1 MENSD
6 FVSYAENALDYGI
19 MGILLLMSVVT
30 LWLFIERQ
38 MFYKTV
44 RLDDYDNKDA
54 LELDLS
60 DNLSTISAIGANA
73 PYVGLLGTVIGI
85 MLTFYSLGDI
95 GSVDAKKIMMGLAL
109 ALKATALGLVVAIPA
124 ISFYTI
130 LLRKMEKIVVKQG
143 IIPVNLP
150 TAKASEKNDQQKEV
164 AIYVN
169 SKGEIYYDKAKVSIE
184 ELEQKL
190 SAIPQSQTVVLRSDK
205 ESRFQDFV
213 SVMNILKR
221 LNHEQLYIVTKD

>member
-130 LLRKMEKIVVKQG
+130 LLRKMEKIVVKFDISQE
-143 IIPVNLP
+143 
-150 TAKASEKNDQQKEV
+150 AKK
-164 AIYVN
+164 
-169 SKGEIYYDKAKVSIE
+169 
-184 ELEQKL
+184 
-190 SAIPQSQTVVLRSDK
+190 
-205 ESRFQDFV
+205 
-213 SVMNILKR
+213 
-221 LNHEQLYIVTKD
+221 